1 MKIKSVNIYIIFSVI
16 ILISLDSCG
25 SHNSSSQKGS
35 EDIQDTATILIDYR
49 NVVFCLPSPH
59 RVTKYFLDNNLSFE
73 EDLVLK
79 ATSNPGYQTNFL
91 KALQIGIYGTNQGYQ
106 VLFSQDKDSMGLFLH
121 VKELVN
127 SLGLLE
133 AINMESLKSIEN
145 REFESD
151 TILHFIASSY
161 KDLNSFAQTQ
171 NKQNLSALIITG
183 GWIESFY
190 LLTEM
195 QILNENKNL
204 TFLIAEHKFALD
216 NLIKILSPFYS
227 TNQQFKELTDKL
239 VDLAYDLDAVEYQYK
254 FEQAYTD
261 EAKKITIV
269 KSTSNLIFEKEHL
282 ESLNRSIKSIRN
294 TILIQ
299 Q

>member
-1 MKIKSVNIYIIFSVI
+1 MKIKSVNIFVIFSAI
-16 ILISLDSCG
+16 FLILTGSCG
-25 SHNSSSQKGS
+25 RPRSSSQLGS
-35 EDIQDTATILIDYR
+35 EDINDTATFLIDYK

-73 EDLVLK
+73 EDLVLR
-79 ATSNPGYQTNFL
+79 ANTNPVYETNFL
-91 KALQIGIYGTNQGYQ
+91 KALHIGIYGTNQGYQ
-106 VLFSQDKDSMGLFLH
+106 VLFAQDKDSMALFLQ

-133 AINMESLKSIEN
+133 AINEESLKAIEN
-145 REFESD
+145 RQFEPD
-151 TILHFIASSY
+151 TILHFIANSY
-161 KDLNSFAQTQ
+161 RDLNSFAQSQ

-195 QILNENKNL
+195 QNLNENINL

-216 NLIKILSPFYS
+216 NLIKVLSPFY
-227 TNQQFKELTDKL
+227 TINQQFKELTDQL
-239 VDLAYDLDAVEYQYK
+239 VDLAYDLDAVEYEYK
-254 FEQAYTD
+254 FRQASTN
-261 EAKKITIV
+261 EEKKLTII
-269 KSTSNLIFEKEHL
+269 KSTSNIVFGREHL
-282 ESLNRSIKSIRN
+282 DSLNQKIKSIRN
-294 TILIQ
+294 TILTQ